1 MSSKVC
7 TDLDASVVG
16 PFKQTMF
23 LGCSVTS
30 FSSSAGWN
38 EQETSITVELVQD
51 PCAGTKYRYPLPG
64 QEVLWSD
71 ADPGFQ
77 TPDIGGPVYF
87 RLGDFEFAGVVQSWT
102 ENKSESG
109 NPTYSVVISDPRF
122 ILQNLTII
130 TSDYAG
136 SVGTTYNLINAYGNL
151 EGLDTNCPQIF
162 INGAQFGS
170 PAGGFG
176 RASVNSAGIPW
187 NRLKES
193 ISSLLS
199 GYSNANFS
207 PYGHA
212 VFKGHDANSDPDRWK
227 FGLLQYDGYT
237 SSIISD
243 FGGNGYTANYF
254 VDISEIPFAPTY
266 FRLAGP
272 SLSLMDIINQVT
284 DLAGCDYYIE
294 LIVTTGGQKIIKVRC
309 AQRKV
314 QPTLGQI
321 EQFVDST
328 SGVTTKDVGRELR
341 NEPTAAFLYG
351 AKVQT
356 MYQQENDPSY
366 VARYWGN
373 DYFGFPIQ
381 ASGTFGSGY
390 KVRMDFR
397 GVQGGLVNP
406 LKKLDGTNVEFLDV
420 SEDELRFAIGGVTPY
435 LNYAL
440 SFNAPVG
447 AGGKVDLDS
456 PDAGTELAKALKRS
470 YRTIGGVTLPR
481 ATEPVKADPGKPAAE
496 VKIADNVGEAPDDVM
511 QGMGKNKKH
520 KDAEAV
526 LDFVRNFADEYYG
539 KQFLVQ
545 LPLVCSGYDVDSDTT
560 QYSDV
565 PTSDGAYPASGAT
578 NILGLAYPSTGM
590 DVFTDDSNKISC
602 FVKYIKPTG
611 SGASL
616 RLTGGEYVEWS
627 GSSLSGVFLKAD
639 VESEKIFIKNSVP
652 TALVKIS
659 NPPTTGSGSP
669 IEELDKACPVP
680 QKLPTGLMISGDP
693 VGALKR
699 HNYKAAAYRFTP
711 SGFAVPMLSNVVRY
725 GPWNIPGPPGP
736 VKFES
741 DDALNPWEY
750 GGYDTMNLA
759 GLEKTQDGVTFMQE
773 GERGSLTVPGY
784 PDKPLGS
791 ELRAPASPMSGYSLA
806 QIAGS
811 YVNYSGISTSAMSG
825 VYGPNLTS
833 ISANISEGGV
843 TTTYQFSTFT
853 PSFGRMSKMNS
864 DRIKQLSKQRAE
876 FFKEQRKMQ
885 LLNSKLR
892 KAEKVVKNAEAI
904 AKQVENANASKPP
917 NNLKVG
923 MVDRMEAGKNSGLN
937 ITDSRST
944 YTITQAL
951 NTSSGYYEQVA
962 YVSDDAFYRPVSK
975 KGQGGLPRYYQYTV
989 NGHGRECDP
998 NTTNV
1003 GEDPAYACP
1012 WTPLPD
1018 IGVGALN
1025 WNPPAVAKDYLDP
1038 FASSNSSKHQTG
1050 LTANQEKRNHH
1061 DVSVFA
1067 FGDTPRTGELNT
1079 MLFSEYQ
1086 DTVEE
1091 ASGQIVFPEEMRVM
1105 ATKGPLLLHG
1115 WGYDTQGKP
1124 IPNKIDDDNQAALGI
1139 FNGDGLKDQ
1148 FLDQW
1153 LRKPKTWPVG
1163 PVDLRFD
1170 RDRGVWTIPNRF
1182 GIWKVE
1188 NKGSGIQ
1195 PGSSGTVSISGN
1207 NVTKAMTSGD
1217 GGAFTDPQKNVALKV
1232 QDWQDPLESGQSAW
1246 AFWDDFDCEWYHIPV
1261 GSGSS
1266 VNLFN
1271 SGTCENTL
1279 ANGCLQESECV
1290 SGTLKTLIAG
1300 SGLEFGT
1307 GVVPSG
1313 YNGSFDSCKTNNAH
1327 ILNLRLPIK
1336 TVGDDDDTEDSITEL
1351 DHGTCHVEWEQLQFD
1366 SGWFTVWTGEPID
1379 GCSVARISG
1388 NYTKVM
1394 DIPVCTDDDPLIIGC
1409 SRPAYLNQDGCIPF
1423 GTGLTLSSLG
1433 VVNVQRTIASKSGCT
1448 TEYDLAE
1455 TFYKH
1460 LDVRTGLKV
1469 ENISGEDGF
1478 GSCDYQLIHDIS
1490 IGTDPTGER
1499 CGSPQVANSTRYEHI
1514 YIGTG
1519 LNVRHEFGDAKQC
1532 SVHIDADRRI
1542 KDEDNCNT
1550 SLVPD
1555 FKHFR
1560 DLIFG
1565 TGLQVTQQ
1573 TENCRYKIDSDW
1585 GMSNLNV
1592 CDKVSPAFG
1601 HSYVHHLQVRTGI
1614 RLEQDD
1620 KCEYFLDA
1628 DIRLKNSTTSGC
1640 NGNPVVTSYK
1650 HFAKLNFGENL
1661 YVTETS
1667 ENCEYAVK
1675 GLDQKLKNSTASG
1688 CNGSPT
1694 VTTYTNFDRLNFG
1707 ENLYV
1712 TEAGDDCEYVI
1723 KGLDQKIS
1731 AIANCGST
1739 ERNLE
1744 NFDNLIIRSG
1754 LKVEAHP
1761 FDDCSWYID
1770 KHLQYFDRA
1779 GEQVGPDTITQV
1791 QEGCGVK
1798 FSTGTEPNCTIVV
1811 SLAHNTGLDTYTKV
1825 EVAYDICCDSSGFF
1839 VATKELVFSDCG
1851 LFSGV
1856 ISGTTCER

>member
-1 MSSKVC
+1 
-7 TDLDASVVG
+7 
-16 PFKQTMF
+16 
-23 LGCSVTS
+23 
-30 FSSSAGWN
+30 
-38 EQETSITVELVQD
+38 
-51 PCAGTKYRYPLPG
+51 
-64 QEVLWSD
+64 
-71 ADPGFQ
+71 
-77 TPDIGGPVYF
+77 
-87 RLGDFEFAGVVQSWT
+87 
-102 ENKSESG
+102 
-109 NPTYSVVISDPRF
+109 
-122 ILQNLTII
+122 
-130 TSDYAG
+130 
-136 SVGTTYNLINAYGNL
+136 TYNLINAYGNL

-199 GYSNANFS
+199 GYANTNFS

-212 VFKGHDANSDPDRWK
+212 VFKGHDAASDPDRWK

-237 SSIISD
+237 ASIITD

-272 SLSLMDIINQVT
+272 SLSLMDIITQVT

-294 LIVTTGGQKIIKVRC
+294 LIVTAGGQKIIKIRC

-321 EQFVDST
+321 EQFVDTT

-341 NEPTAAFLYG
+341 NEPTATFLYG

-373 DYFGFPIQ
+373 DYFGFPIE

-406 LKKLDGTNVEFLDV
+406 LKNADDSNVEFLDV

-447 AGGKVDLDS
+447 NGGKIDLDS
-456 PDAGTELAKALKRS
+456 PKAGTDLAKALKRS
-470 YRTIGGVTLPR
+470 YRTVGGVTLPR
-481 ATEPVKADPGKPAAE
+481 ATEPVKANPGQPAAE
-496 VKIADNVGEAPDDVM
+496 VKIADNVGEAHDDVM
-511 QGMGKNKKH
+511 MGMGKNKKH

-545 LPLVCSGYDVDSDTT
+545 LPLVCSGYDVDSDTM

-578 NILGLAYPSTGM
+578 NILGLAHPSTGM
-590 DVFTDDSNKISC
+590 DVFTDESNKISC

-639 VESEKIFIKNSVP
+639 VESDKIFIKNSVP

-669 IEELDKACPVP
+669 IETLDKACPEP
-680 QKLPTGLMISGDP
+680 QKIPTGIMISGDP

-699 HNYKAAAYRFTP
+699 HNYKAAAYRFVP

-725 GPWNIPGPPGP
+725 GPWNIAGPPGP

-741 DDALNPWEY
+741 DESLNPWEY
-750 GGYDTMNLA
+750 GGYDTMDLA
-759 GLEKTQDGVTFMQE
+759 GIEKTQDGVTFMQE

-791 ELRAPASPMSGYSLA
+791 ELRAPASPMSGYSLG

-811 YVNYSGISTSAMSG
+811 YVNYSGIPTSAMSG

-864 DRIKQLSKQRAE
+864 DRIKQLSKQRAK

-917 NNLKVG
+917 NNMKVG
-923 MVDRMEAGKNSGLN
+923 MVGRMTGGKASGFDITDARSTDAVSQGLN
-937 ITDSRST
+937 
-944 YTITQAL
+944 TQ
-951 NTSSGYYEQVA
+951 SGYYQQVA

-975 KGQGGLPRYYQYTV
+975 SGQGGLPQYYQHTA
-989 NGHGRECDP
+989 NGNGRVCDE
-998 NTTNV
+998 NGSNIGSTAAF
-1003 GEDPAYACP
+1003 ERP
-1012 WTPLPD
+1012 WTPLPNL
-1018 IGVGALN
+1018 GVGPYE
-1025 WNPPAVAKDYLDP
+1025 WNPPIVAKDYLDP
-1038 FASSNSSKHQTG
+1038 FASSNSLKHQSTG
-1050 LTANQEKRNHH
+1050 LTIQQKNRNHH
-1061 DVSVFA
+1061 DVSVFG
-1067 FGDTPRTGELNT
+1067 FGCAPETGELNT

-1091 ASGQIVFPEEMRVM
+1091 ASGQIVFPDEMRIM

-1115 WGYDTQGKP
+1115 WGYDTAGKP
-1124 IPNKIDDDNQAALGI
+1124 IPNQVDQVDNAGQGI
-1139 FNGDGLKDQ
+1139 FEGSGLKDE

-1153 LRKPKTWPVG
+1153 LRKPQTWPVG

-1170 RDRGVWTIPNRF
+1170 RDRGVWTVPSRF
-1182 GIWKVE
+1182 GIWYVKNTGE
-1188 NKGSGIQ
+1188 AISA
-1195 PGSSGTVSISGN
+1195 GSSGVVAISGN
-1207 NVTKAMTSGD
+1207 DVIGAMTSGD
-1217 GGAFTDPQKNVALKV
+1217 GGSFPADKQSIMMTVR
-1232 QDWQDPLESGQSAW
+1232 DWQSPMEANEEAW
-1246 AFWDDFDCEWYHIPV
+1246 AFWDDFNCKWYRIPV

-1266 VNLFN
+1266 VSLFN

-1279 ANGCLQESECV
+1279 VNGCLQESECV

-1300 SGLEFGT
+1300 SGLHLSHAE
-1307 GVVPSG
+1307 VPSG
-1313 YNGSFDSCKTNNAH
+1313 YNGSFDPCKTSSAH
-1327 ILNLRLPIK
+1327 ILNLRMPIK
-1336 TVGDDDDTEDSITEL
+1336 TIGDGGTAEDSIGKLPHEE
-1351 DHGTCHVEWEQLQFD
+1351 CHVEWEQLQFD
-1366 SGWFTVWTGEPID
+1366 SGWFTVWTGEPVD
-1379 GCSVARISG
+1379 GCAVARISG
-1388 NYTKVM
+1388 NYTKIM
-1394 DIPVCTDDDPLIIGC
+1394 DVPVCDDDDPVIVAC
-1409 SRPAYLNQDGCIPF
+1409 SRPAYLEQNGCIPF
-1423 GTGLTLSSLG
+1423 GTGLTLSNLG

-1448 TEYDLAE
+1448 TDYHLPE

-1460 LDVRTGLKV
+1460 LDVRTGIKV
-1469 ENISGEDGF
+1469 ESISAEAGF

-1499 CGSPQVANSTRYEHI
+1499 CGSPQVPNSTRYEHI

-1560 DLIFG
+1560 DLVFG
-1565 TGLQVTQQ
+1565 TGLMVTQQ
-1573 TENCRYKIDSDW
+1573 SENCKYKIDSDW

-1592 CDKVSPAFG
+1592 CDKASPAFG
-1601 HSYVHHLQVRTGI
+1601 HRYVHHLQARTGI

-1620 KCEYFLDA
+1620 NCEYFLDA
-1628 DIRLKNSTTSGC
+1628 DIRLKNSTASGC
-1640 NGNPVVTSYK
+1640 HGNPAVTTYK

-1675 GLDQKLKNSTASG
+1675 GLDQK
-1688 CNGSPT
+1688 
-1694 VTTYTNFDRLNFG
+1694 
-1707 ENLYV
+1707 
-1712 TEAGDDCEYVI
+1712 
-1723 KGLDQKIS
+1723 IS

-1739 ERNLE
+1739 VRNAA

-1754 LKVEAHP
+1754 LKVEPHAT
-1761 FDDCSWYID
+1761 DDCSWYID
-1770 KHLQYFDRA
+1770 KQLQYWDRD
-1779 GEQVGPDTITQV
+1779 GYQVGPQTVVNV
-1791 QEGCGVK
+1791 QEGCGIK
-1798 FSTGTEPNCTIVV
+1798 FTDAEDCTIVI

-1825 EVAYDICCDSSGFF
+1825 EVAHDICCTASGFSL
-1839 VATKELVFSDCG
+1839 ATKELVFSNCG

-1856 ISGTTCER
+1856 ISGTPCP